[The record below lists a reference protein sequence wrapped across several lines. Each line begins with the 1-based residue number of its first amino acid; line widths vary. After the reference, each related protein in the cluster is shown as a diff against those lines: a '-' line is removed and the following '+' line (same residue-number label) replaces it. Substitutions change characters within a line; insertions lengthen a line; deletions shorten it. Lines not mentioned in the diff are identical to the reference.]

1 MIVKGIIDED
11 FINYKKP
18 SMTIEFP
25 KCSFKCDKECGQQV
39 CQNSPLIKEPD
50 IEINYVSLIER
61 YLNNPIT
68 KAIVFQGL
76 EPLDSLIDVV
86 NLLYTLRVLYNCN
99 DDVIIYTGYTK
110 EELMQAPAIPH
121 IIETD
126 ILTKLKQYDNIIIK
140 FGRYI
145 PNQLSHFD
153 DILGV
158 TLASPN
164 QYAERI

>member
-11 FINYKKP
+11 FVNYKKP

-25 KCSFKCDKECGQQV
+25 YCSFKCDKDCGQQV
-39 CQNSPLIKEPD
+39 CQNSALVNEPNISISVYKIID
-50 IEINYVSLIER
+50 R

-68 KAIVFQGL
+68 KAIVCQGL
-76 EPLDSLIDVV
+76 EPFDSKDDLITFIDR
-86 NLLYTLRVLYNCN
+86 LRRRT
-99 DDVIIYTGYTK
+99 DDDIIIYTGYTK
-110 EELMQAPAIPH
+110 KELQAEIQ
-121 IIETD
+121 
-126 ILTKLKQYDNIIIK
+126 LLQNFNNIIIK
-140 FGRYI
+140 FGRFI
-145 PNQLSHFD
+145 PNQPSHFD

>member
-11 FINYKKP
+11 FVNYKKP

-25 KCSFKCDKECGQQV
+25 YCSFKCDKDCGQQV
-39 CQNSPLIKEPD
+39 CQNSALVNEPNISISVYKIID
-50 IEINYVSLIER
+50 R

-68 KAIVFQGL
+68 KAIVCQGL
-76 EPLDSLIDVV
+76 EPFDSKDDLITFIDR
-86 NLLYTLRVLYNCN
+86 LRLRT
-99 DDVIIYTGYTK
+99 DDDIVIYTGYTK
-110 EELMQAPAIPH
+110 KELQTEIQ
-121 IIETD
+121 
-126 ILTKLKQYDNIIIK
+126 LLQNFNNIIIK
-140 FGRYI
+140 FGRFI
-145 PNQLSHFD
+145 PNQPSHFD

>member
-1 MIVKGIIDED
+1 MVVKGIIDED

-25 KCSFKCDKECGQQV
+25 YCSFKCDKECGQQV
-39 CQNSPLIKEPD
+39 CQNSALVNEPNISISVYKVID
-50 IEINYVSLIER
+50 R

-68 KAIVFQGL
+68 KAIVCQGL
-76 EPLDSLIDVV
+76 EPFDSKDDLITFIDRFRRR
-86 NLLYTLRVLYNCN
+86 T
-99 DDVIIYTGYTK
+99 DDDIVIYTGYTK
-110 EELMQAPAIPH
+110 KELQTEIQ
-121 IIETD
+121 
-126 ILTKLKQYDNIIIK
+126 LLQNFNNIIIK
-140 FGRYI
+140 FGRFI
-145 PNQLSHFD
+145 PNQPSHFD